1 MRDPEFS
8 VRGWTQEDIAL
19 PSVARTAAATGALL
33 TNMQARGI
41 LLLVDITAVGGSP
54 GSITSV
60 NVQAQIGA
68 NYKTIYAFTGLTTL
82 NAVGQFAFCIYPGA
96 ASAGSWQAAPI
107 QGPMPRH
114 FRVTTTHADANS
126 TTYSVTVVYLP

>member
-1 MRDPEFS
+1 MLDPEFW
-8 VRGWTQEDIAL
+8 RAGLTQEAIAL
-19 PSVARTAAATGALL
+19 PSVARTAAATGATLL
-33 TNMQARGI
+33 NQGARGI

-60 NVQAQIGA
+60 NVQALICTSW
-68 NYKTIYAFTGLTTL
+68 KTVYAFTGLTL
-82 NAVGQFAFCIYPGA
+82 NSISQAAFCIYPGA
-96 ASAGSWQAAPI
+96 ASAGSWQAAPL
-107 QGPMPRH
+107 QGPIPRH